1 MAAEPCIVLRVSA
14 GWRVWSGISDTPV
27 TFCNRVCYTNNC
39 QREAQGK
46 PGKSRKAP
54 KMNIYQISSYIYN
67 NTGSDIDTEVVNG
80 ICPDDTIEVSKRDS
94 RQFLAIGFDPTDD
107 SFILGILWYRH
118 ENGDKEAVE
127 GGLCWHI
134 DGEEDYDTLD
144 DICEYARKE
153 L

>member
-1 MAAEPCIVLRVSA
+1 M
-14 GWRVWSGISDTPV
+14 D
-27 TFCNRVCYTNNC
+27 
-39 QREAQGK
+39 
-46 PGKSRKAP
+46 
-54 KMNIYQISSYIYN
+54 IYQISSYIYN
-67 NTGSDIDTEVVNG
+67 NTGSAIDTEVVNG

-94 RQFLAIGFDPTDD
+94 KQFLALGFDPIDD
-107 SFILGILWYRH
+107 SFILGTLWYRH

-127 GGLCWHI
+127 EGLCWHI